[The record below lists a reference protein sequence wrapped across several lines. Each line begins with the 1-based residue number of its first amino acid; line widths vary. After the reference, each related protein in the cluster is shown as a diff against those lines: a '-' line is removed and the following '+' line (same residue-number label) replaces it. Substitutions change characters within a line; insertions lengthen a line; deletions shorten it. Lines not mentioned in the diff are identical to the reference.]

1 MKLFFIRLG
10 KFLNILKQDG
20 FWNGVKRIGSFAS
33 RLFQGV
39 GSGDILFLTGGVG
52 DSALYRAWHQAE
64 ELEYHGFKCSVALQ
78 DRPFLLNSVDQFK
91 IFVFHRTLFT
101 PQLEKLINKIKAQRK
116 EIIFETDDLVFDSR
130 YLGKMDYLKNINP
143 LEKPLYAKGVGAE
156 LLQDPYVK
164 VCTTTT
170 AFLADKLREFGK
182 QVFIVPNK
190 LSRKDVA
197 RAEKLIQSPVPKVGK
212 SVKLGYFSGTISHNQ
227 DFALITETLARIL
240 EKYSQTELFLVGPL
254 KLESQLLKFPARIKK
269 LPYVPR
275 EKHFTNVASVDI
287 NLAPLEIGNPFCE
300 AKSELKFFE
309 AGIVGVPTV
318 ASATRTFQEAIS
330 DGFDGFTAKDP
341 TEWENKLSRLILE
354 PELRREMG
362 QKALQKAQ
370 ETYTTQAGKNEAYYA
385 YLRSLLKPNQEAH
398 NQEEKEE
405 EGKDNQV

>member
-52 DSALYRAWHQAE
+52 DSALYRTWHQAE

-78 DRPFLLNSVDQFK
+78 DRPFLLNAVDKFK

-101 PQLEKLINKIKAQRK
+101 PQLEKLIKKIKAQKK

-130 YLGKMDYLKNINP
+130 YLEKMDYLRNINP
-143 LEKPLYAKGVGAE
+143 WEKKLYAKGVGE
-156 LLQDPYVK
+156 EILQDPYVK

-170 AFLADKLREFGK
+170 AFLADKLQESGK
-182 QVFIVPNK
+182 QVFVVPNK

-197 RAEKLIQSPVPKVGK
+197 RAEKLIQSSAPKIGK
-212 SVKLGYFSGTISHNQ
+212 SVKLGYFSGTVSHNQ
-227 DFALITETLARIL
+227 DFATITEVLERIL

-254 KLESQLLKFPARIKK
+254 NLESQLRKFKERIKQ
-269 LPYVPR
+269 LPYVLR
-275 EKHFTNVASVDI
+275 EKHFANVASVDI

-309 AGIVGVPTV
+309 AGVVGVPTV

-330 DGFDGFTAKDP
+330 DGFDGFTATDP

-362 QKALQKAQ
+362 QKARKKAL
-370 ETYTTQAGKNEAYYA
+370 ETYSTQTANNEAYYT
-385 YLRSLLKPNQEAH
+385 YLRSLLKPNQETY
-398 NQEEKEE
+398 N
-405 EGKDNQV
+405 